1 VNQRDIAVQPD
12 ETKVTAA
19 LRTLAGIMGWAVT
32 HTTDGGHTENSYHY
46 VGQAVDLAARSGP
59 GVDTS
64 ELLAI
69 NESVIQVLPLSMINE
84 LIYSG
89 PGNVCVKNG
98 RIVSGVHVYGLDV
111 MSRHHNHVHLAV
123 VADFTY
129 SGGSPLP
136 ADDPNRA
143 NVNAPIAGIAITP
156 TGKGYLLVG
165 MDGGVFAFGDAVYL
179 GNVEHVLPDG
189 RAWLPKA

>member
-1 VNQRDIAVQPD
+1 MTQRDIAVQPD

-19 LRTLAGIMGWAVT
+19 LRTLAAIMGWAVT

-46 VGQAVDLAARSGP
+46 TGQAVDLAARSGP
-59 GVDTS
+59 GVDTD

-98 RIVSGVHVYGLDV
+98 RIVSGVHLYGLET
-111 MSRHHNHVHLAV
+111 MARHHNHVHLAV
-123 VADFTY
+123 VADFRF

-143 NVNAPIAGIAITP
+143 NVNAPIVGIAITP
-156 TGKGYLLVG
+156 TGKGYILVG
-165 MDGGVFAFGDAVYL
+165 MDGGVFAFGDATYL
-179 GNVEHVLPDG
+179 GNVEFVKPDD